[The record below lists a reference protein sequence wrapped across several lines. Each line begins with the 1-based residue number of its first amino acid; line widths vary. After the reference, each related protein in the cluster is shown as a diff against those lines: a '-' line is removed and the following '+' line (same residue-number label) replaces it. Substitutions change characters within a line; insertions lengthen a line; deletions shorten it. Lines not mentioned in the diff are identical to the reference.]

1 MGIKNIITKA
11 LIGLVAAIA
20 INYISSYIYTRQDIT
35 KDKRYTLSDATI
47 NTIASTQE
55 PIYIDIFL
63 TGEMPSEFKRLQTEV
78 KVLLEEFSEINDNL
92 IISYVNPKEEN
103 PDIDA
108 LNSIMMEFGMTPLRV
123 DGKQENGKKT
133 QETIY
138 PWAVINYNKKNEKVS
153 LVKTNSNNSIDRIN
167 NSVQHLEYAFASAFK
182 KITGKKEKKIGLLRG
197 NNDLESKYVY
207 DFLSSLERSYHIIP
221 FDLDSVN
228 TKPIQTLKELEQLD
242 LIIAAKPQKAYS
254 EKQKYALDQYT
265 INGGKSLWLI
275 DKVHAELDS
284 ISQRGETLALGKDLN
299 LTDMFFQYGFRVN
312 PVLVKDAYS
321 ANIRTLDN
329 NNQPS
334 QAPWFYNPVVIP
346 KIKHSIVN
354 NIDPVRFEFAN
365 TIDLLKQG
373 INIKKTPLLQSSQ
386 YSATVGMPKI
396 ISAKEIKKFQQK
408 EVIKSLT
415 KKNLI
420 LAALLEGNF
429 TSAYK
434 HRIKPF
440 EYDNHKDEN
449 NTAKMIIVADGDVI
463 KNQWLKDKPLPL
475 GFDRNNPQQKFG
487 NKEFLLNAVNYLLDD
502 TGLINVRNKEVKIPF
517 LDVERIAKEKQKWQL
532 INILL
537 PLLILGVFGFL
548 FNYYRKRKY
557 S

>member
-1 MGIKNIITKA
+1 MGVKNIIIKA
-11 LIGLVAAIA
+11 LIALVATIA
-20 INYISSYIYTRQDIT
+20 INYISSSVYSRLDIT
-35 KDKRYTLSDATI
+35 KDKRYTLSEATK
-47 NTIASTQE
+47 NTIATAEE
-55 PIYIDIFL
+55 PIYVDVFL
-63 TGEMPSEFKRLQTEV
+63 TGAMPSEFKRLQTEV

-103 PDIDA
+103 PDIN
-108 LNSIMMEFGMTPLRV
+108 LLTTEMQKFGMPPQRV
-123 DGKQENGKKT
+123 DVQENGKIS
-133 QETIY
+133 QEVIF
-138 PWAVINYNKKNEKVS
+138 PWAVINYNKKVEKVL
-153 LVKTNSNNSIDRIN
+153 LVKTNSNNSIDRVN
-167 NSVQHLEYAFASAFK
+167 NSVQHLEYAFANAFK
-182 KITGKKEKKIGLLRG
+182 KVTGKKDKKIGLLLG
-197 NNDLESKYVY
+197 NDELESKYVY
-207 DFLSSLERSYHIIP
+207 DFLSSLESSYHIIP

-228 TKPIQTLKELEQLD
+228 TKPTQALKDLNQLD
-242 LIIAAKPQKAYS
+242 LIIAAKPQKAFS
-254 EKQKYALDQYT
+254 DKQKYALDQYT

-334 QAPWFYNPVVIP
+334 QARWLYNPLVIS
-346 KIKHSIVN
+346 KLKHPIVN
-354 NIDPVRFEFAN
+354 NINPVRFEFSN

-373 INIKKTPLLQSSQ
+373 INIKKTPLLQSSE

-396 ISAKEIKKFQQK
+396 ISAKEIKLFQQDDI
-408 EVIKSLT
+408 VQTLT
-415 KKNLI
+415 KKNLT

-434 HRIKPF
+434 HRVKPF

-449 NTAKMIIVADGDVI
+449 NSSKMIVIADGDVI
-463 KNQWLKDKPLPL
+463 KNQLSKGKPLPL
-475 GFDRNNPQQKFG
+475 EFDRNNPTQKFG

-502 TGLINVRNKEVKIPF
+502 TGLMNVRNKEVKIPF
-517 LDVERIAKEKQKWQL
+517 LDVERIAAEKKKWQL
-532 INILL
+532 TNILF
-537 PLLILGVFGFL
+537 PLLLLGVFGFL
-548 FNYYRKRKY
+548 FNYFRKRKY